1 MFRGV
6 NQLNLDTKGRLTF
19 PTRYRERLQSRSEGE
34 VVVTVDPGDPCLL
47 VYDLSEWEL
56 IERKLVAMPNVN
68 KAVRR
73 LQRILI
79 GYASECTMDGNGR
92 ILIQPTLREFAG
104 LEKKVVL
111 VGQGKKFELWDEAKW
126 NEQRDVW
133 LAEPA
138 DEAEMSAQLEELSL

>member
-34 VVVTVDPGDPCLL
+34 VIVTVDPSDPCLL
-47 VYDLSEWEL
+47 VYDLSEWEV

-79 GYASECTMDGNGR
+79 GYASECTMDSNGR
-92 ILIQPTLREFAG
+92 IVVQPTLREFAG

-111 VGQGKKFELWDEAKW
+111 VGQGKKFELWDEVKW

-133 LAEPA
+133 LAEPS
-138 DEAEMSAQLEELSL
+138 DESDMSAQLEELSL